1 MHSESAII
9 LFDGVCNLCNASVNF
24 VLDRDVKH
32 HFKFGAL
39 QSDEGM
45 ALLKD
50 YSLSGDYLDSIVLL
64 EGGVVYTN
72 STAALRV
79 ARKLGGAWPLMYG
92 FIVIPEVIRNPVYN
106 WIARNRYKWF
116 GKQDFCRMPTPETR
130 TRFI

>member
-1 MHSESAII
+1 VHSESAVI

-24 VLDRDVKH
+24 ILDRDLKR

-45 ALLKD
+45 ALLKK
-50 YSLSGDYLDSIVLL
+50 YNLSGDYLDSIVLL

-79 ARKLGGAWPLMYG
+79 ARRLSGAWPLMYG
-92 FIVIPEVIRNPVYN
+92 FIIIPEIIRNPVYN

-116 GKQDFCRMPTPETR
+116 GKQDVCRMPTPETR
-130 TRFI
+130 ARFI